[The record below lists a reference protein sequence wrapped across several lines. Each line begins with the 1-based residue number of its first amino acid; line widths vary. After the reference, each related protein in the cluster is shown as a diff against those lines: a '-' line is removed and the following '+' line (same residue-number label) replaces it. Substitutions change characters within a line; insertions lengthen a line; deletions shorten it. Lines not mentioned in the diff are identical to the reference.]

1 MEPDTRPLVTAS
13 DVARA
18 CAVSPPHVLRMAERG
33 DTPVLRISQ
42 KCVRF
47 VPAQVEA
54 ALGLPSGL
62 IQSGKDAKSDP
73 PSTTMRH
80 RRQNWR

>member
-1 MEPDTRPLVTAS
+1 MEPDLRPLATAS
-13 DVARA
+13 DVAHA

-33 DTPVLRISQ
+33 DIPSLRISQ

-54 ALGLPSGL
+54 ALGLPHGL
-62 IQSGKDAKSDP
+62 IQSIKNMKMGP
-73 PSTTMRH
+73 PPQTTNR
-80 RRQNWR
+80 RRQFWR